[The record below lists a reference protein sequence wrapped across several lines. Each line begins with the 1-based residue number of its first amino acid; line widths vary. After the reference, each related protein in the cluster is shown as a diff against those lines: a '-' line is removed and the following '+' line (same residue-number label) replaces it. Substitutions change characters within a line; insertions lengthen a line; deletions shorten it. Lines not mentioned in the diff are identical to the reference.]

1 MLVVSSYSTRRRE
14 GARFR
19 ALGLSRG
26 QSFRQ
31 YLVETLSLTVIA
43 AFFAYILGVLVTYVL
58 SVYFLELDSAV
69 LFDFGLASGL
79 GLIILF
85 IMCIA
90 TTLYKTD
97 TMPLRELLSY
107 E

>member
-1 MLVVSSYSTRRRE
+1 
-14 GARFR
+14 
-19 ALGLSRG
+19 LSRG

-43 AFFAYILGVLVTYVL
+43 AFFAYALGVLVSYGL
-58 SVYFLELDSAV
+58 NVYFLQLDSAV
-69 LFDFGLASGL
+69 LFDLELMAGL

-85 IMCIA
+85 IMGIA
-90 TTLYKTD
+90 ITLYKTD